1 MGENPESLVCD
12 FSDEAVKEKIT
23 EVVKKYKG
31 TDGCLIQV
39 LHESQDIYGY
49 LPLNVQKCISNKL
62 DLSLSTVSGVI
73 SFYSFFSTSPKAK
86 HTIKICLGTA
96 CYVRGG
102 EKIVEAIEKEL
113 GVKVGE
119 NTPDNK
125 FSFQIT
131 RCLGACGLA
140 PVFMVDE
147 DVHQRVAA
155 ADVKDILDKYKGGGL
170 ND

>member
-1 MGENPESLVCD
+1 MGETPVSTVCD
-12 FSDEAVKEKIT
+12 LTVETLSEKVSEIV
-23 EVVKKYKG
+23 EKYKN

-39 LHESQDIYGY
+39 LHEAQDSFGY
-49 LPLNVQKCISNKL
+49 LPLEVQKCISKQL
-62 DLSLSTVSGVI
+62 GLSLSTVSGVI
-73 SFYSFFSTSPKAK
+73 SFYSFFSTTPKAI

-113 GVKVGE
+113 GVKAGE

-140 PVFMVDE
+140 PVFMIDE
-147 DVHQRVAA
+147 DVHQRVSA
-155 ADVKDILDKYKGGGL
+155 ADVKDILARY
-170 ND
+170 

>member
-1 MGENPESLVCD
+1 MGEKAVSAVCE
-12 FSDEAVKEKIT
+12 FSEEAVSEKVSEIA
-23 EVVKKYKG
+23 EKYKD
-31 TDGCLIQV
+31 TEGCLIQV
-39 LHESQDIYGY
+39 LHEAQDSFGY
-49 LPLNVQKCISNKL
+49 LPPEVQRCISKKL
-62 DLSLSTVSGVI
+62 GLSLSSVSGVI
-73 SFYSFFSTSPKAK
+73 SFYSFFSTAPKAR
-86 HTIKICLGTA
+86 HSIKICLGTA

-113 GVKVGE
+113 GVKAGE

-147 DVHQRVAA
+147 DVHQRVSA
-155 ADVKDILDKYKGGGL
+155 ADVKDILAKY
-170 ND
+170 

>member
-1 MGENPESLVCD
+1 MSEKSPPETYGLSE
-12 FSDEAVKEKIT
+12 SAVFDKIS
-23 EVVKKYKG
+23 EVVEKYRG
-31 TDGCLIQV
+31 CDGCLIQV
-39 LHESQDIYGY
+39 LHEAQDICGY
-49 LPLNVQKCISNKL
+49 LPPEVQKFIAKKL

-86 HTIKICLGTA
+86 HSIKICLGTA

-113 GVKVGE
+113 GVKAGE

-140 PVFMVDE
+140 PVFMVDD
-147 DVHQRVAA
+147 DVHQRVTPSA
-155 ADVKDILDKYKGGGL
+155 VKDILARY
-170 ND
+170 